1 MSHICQPGPQFQRV
15 SSIGYLGCS
24 WGRRTKVSSEGNEGR
39 EWSRQE
45 WMCTFIHPS
54 SDTAGE
60 VGNTTAILQVRQ

>member
-1 MSHICQPGPQFQRV
+1 MCPIFASLALNSNGFPPLV
-15 SSIGYLGCS
+15 T

-39 EWSRQE
+39 EWNRQE

-60 VGNTTAILQVRQ
+60 VGNTTTILQVRQ